1 MICMK
6 CGAELLDE
14 AAFCKNCGTL
24 AGSKVQKVNSQLY
37 RAEKVV
43 KEGLCNRIKNN
54 NKIHKGKALLT
65 NHRFVF
71 FKLGFSRTFSM
82 IFLGNLTSGDIY
94 IPLSEIRSIKSG
106 CQGTCKTI
114 IISTKSSENYVFNF
128 DAPIEW
134 KNVIQKAIMAIKG

>member
-37 RAEKVV
+37 RTEKVV
-43 KEGLCNRIKNN
+43 KEGLCNYMKNN
-54 NKIHKGKALLT
+54 NKVRKGKALLT

-82 IFLGNLTSGDIY
+82 IFLGNITNGDIY

-106 CQGTCKTI
+106 SQGACKTI
-114 IISTKSSENYVFNF
+114 IIITKSSENYVFNF
-128 DAPIEW
+128 DVTIEW
-134 KNVIQKAIMAIKG
+134 KNAIQKAIMAI